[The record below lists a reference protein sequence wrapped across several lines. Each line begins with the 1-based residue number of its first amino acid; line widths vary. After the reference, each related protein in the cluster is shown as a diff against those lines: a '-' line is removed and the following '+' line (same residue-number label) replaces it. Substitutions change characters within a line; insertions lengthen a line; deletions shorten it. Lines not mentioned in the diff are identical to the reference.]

1 MDENVQDLNQLRK
14 TIETLTKF
22 HQIEILKRLKARNVV
37 VSENTNGT
45 FVNMSELD
53 TSTLQE
59 LRVYIDYVE
68 SQEASLKNMEHE
80 KSAIET
86 QYFHSSEEVLGEGLN
101 Q

>member
-1 MDENVQDLNQLRK
+1 MIMDENVQDLNQLRK

-53 TSTLQE
+53 ASTLQE

-86 QYFHSSEEVLGEGLN
+86 QYFHSSEEILGEG
-101 Q
+101 

>member
-1 MDENVQDLNQLRK
+1 MIMDENVQDLNQLRK

-53 TSTLQE
+53 ASTLQE

-86 QYFHSSEEVLGEGLN
+86 QYFHPSEEVLGEG
-101 Q
+101 